1 MIANPKQSQQFGAL
15 TKKRQNKNQSN
26 AEFDLASYKFIG
38 KKDNRMR
45 FNTSKDPI
53 YYIFDCIENR
63 PIKTLAKEFVKDTF
77 FDIAKFVSKA
87 VG

>member
-1 MIANPKQSQQFGAL
+1 MLANPQQQQTFGNL
-15 TKKRQNKNQSN
+15 TSRRQVKNN
-26 AEFDLASYKFIG
+26 AEFDITTYKFIG
-38 KKDNRMR
+38 KKDSRMR

-63 PIKTLAKEFVKDTF
+63 PIKTLAREFVKDTF